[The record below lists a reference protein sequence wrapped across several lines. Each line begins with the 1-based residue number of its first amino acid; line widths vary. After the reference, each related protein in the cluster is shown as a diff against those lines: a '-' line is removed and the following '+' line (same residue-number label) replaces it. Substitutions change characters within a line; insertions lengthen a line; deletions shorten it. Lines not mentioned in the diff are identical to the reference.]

1 MEELARAMGELL
13 RSQQRQAEL
22 QTQREERQAELQTQ
36 REERQAE
43 LQRLSEEK
51 QTKMWLEFE
60 KQRERERKERE
71 EEKEKERR
79 EREEEKE
86 KERREREEERKEF
99 SEKIL
104 ELQTQAEKKMELLTQ
119 VISNKEG
126 RESTQ
131 NSFSQSAICSAIE
144 TFYYDPNN
152 DQTFANYFR
161 RFGDIFRI
169 DCKAWSD
176 EMKVRLLLQKLGAAE
191 HNKFVDYIIPKKT
204 VN

>member
-1 MEELARAMGELL
+1 MEELAKAMSEMLK
-13 RSQQRQAEL
+13 SQQKQSEML
-22 QTQREERQAELQTQ
+22 LEFEKQREEK
-36 REERQAE
+36 QAE

-60 KQRERERKERE
+60 KQRKRERKERE

-79 EREEEKE
+79 EREE
-86 KERREREEERKEF
+86 ERREREEERKEF

-119 VISNKEG
+119 VLSNRDGKEN
-126 RESTQ
+126 TQ